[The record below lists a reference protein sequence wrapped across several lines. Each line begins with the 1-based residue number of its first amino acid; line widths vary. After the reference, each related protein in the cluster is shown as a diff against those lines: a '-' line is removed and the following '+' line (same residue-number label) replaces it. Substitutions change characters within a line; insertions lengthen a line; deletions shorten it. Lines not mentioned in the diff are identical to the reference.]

1 MKLAELGRVIA
12 GEVGGEGAARWRPLE
27 NGGGGDGWRGDVYGF
42 GMLLLEML
50 TVQDP
55 YAECSTDS

>member
-1 MKLAELGRVIA
+1 MIA